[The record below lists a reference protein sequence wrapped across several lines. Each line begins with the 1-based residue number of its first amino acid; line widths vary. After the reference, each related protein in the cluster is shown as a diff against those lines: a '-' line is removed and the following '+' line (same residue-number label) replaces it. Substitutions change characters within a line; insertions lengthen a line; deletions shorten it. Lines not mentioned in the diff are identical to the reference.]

1 VAKDIPWM
9 SERYA
14 ELTSLNLQWEPP
26 TLESASEA
34 ECIVDGQRMI
44 FSVNSYDR
52 FVFLL
57 ADEAPMSCPP
67 GLPGDHFGVQV
78 DSLDE
83 LNIVLA
89 RAEAFRAGDDR
100 VEILPYAVEDHTVL
114 KLHAFY
120 VRYLLPMSIEVT
132 VSWCFAPSQPVWLYQ
147 GDTVTD
153 SFQNCPS
160 GPFFL

>member
-1 VAKDIPWM
+1 VVEESEGGFRGPKRINHVALSVSSDLLSQQGRADLASFFDNVFGW
-9 SERYA
+9 A
-14 ELTSLNLQWEPP
+14 ELDMMT
-26 TLESASEA
+26 
-34 ECIVDGQRMI
+34 IDGQRMI

-83 LNIVLA
+83 LNIVQA
-89 RAEAFRAGDDR
+89 RAEAFQARDVR

-120 VRYLLPMSIEVT
+120 VRHMHPMSIEVQYFELT
-132 VSWCFAPSQPVWLYQ
+132 P
-147 GDTVTD
+147 G
-153 SFQNCPS
+153 
-160 GPFFL
+160 

>member
-1 VAKDIPWM
+1 MVEASEGGFRGPKRINHVALSVSSDLL
-9 SERYA
+9 SQQGRA
-14 ELTSLNLQWEPP
+14 EL
-26 TLESASEA
+26 ASFFDDVFGWA
-34 ECIVDGQRMI
+34 ELDMMTIDGQRMI

-78 DSLDE
+78 DSMDE
-83 LNIVLA
+83 LNIVLD

-120 VRYLLPMSIEVT
+120 VRYPR
-132 VSWCFAPSQPVWLYQ
+132 
-147 GDTVTD
+147 
-153 SFQNCPS
+153 CPS
-160 GPFFL
+160 RRSTSN

>member
-1 VAKDIPWM
+1 MVVEAGEGGFRGPKRINHVALSVSSDLLGQQGRTDLASFFDNVFGW
-9 SERYA
+9 A
-14 ELTSLNLQWEPP
+14 ELDMMT
-26 TLESASEA
+26 
-34 ECIVDGQRMI
+34 IDGQRMI

-78 DSLDE
+78 DNLDE
-83 LNIVLA
+83 LNIVQA
-89 RAEAFRAGDDR
+89 RAEAFQARDAR

-120 VRYLLPMSIEVT
+120 VRYLLPMSIEVQY
-132 VSWCFAPSQPVWLYQ
+132 FELMP
-147 GDTVTD
+147 D
-153 SFQNCPS
+153 
-160 GPFFL
+160 